1 MSNEPTGP
9 GGSTGSGFE
18 VGSAIAGAA
27 TPPVFAEASASAPA
41 PEDRSAGKPAAETA
55 LRYAGFW
62 RRFLAFLLDF
72 IVTSLIGFAAN
83 SVMRVSAGLSTTPVW
98 DYPPGASFLYKILES
113 LVGIVIYW
121 VYFAALESS
130 TQQATLGKMAI
141 GIRVTDI
148 NGRRISFGRA
158 TGRHFGK
165 IVSAILLLVGFVMA
179 AFTRRKQALHDLM
192 AGTLV
197 VKG

>member
-1 MSNEPTGP
+1 MPNEPTGP
-9 GGSTGSGFE
+9 RGSTGSGFE
-18 VGSAIAGAA
+18 VSSAVGSVA
-27 TPPVFAEASASAPA
+27 PPPPLAEASASAPTT
-41 PEDRSAGKPAAETA
+41 EDRSAVKPVVETA

-98 DYPPGASFLYKILES
+98 DYPAGASSLYKILES

-130 TQQATLGKMAI
+130 TQQATPGKMAI
-141 GIRVTDI
+141 GIRVTDLSAQ
-148 NGRRISFGRA
+148 RITFARA

-165 IVSAILLLVGFVMA
+165 IVSAVLLLVGFVMA
-179 AFTRRKQALHDLM
+179 AFTARKQALHDLM